1 MKTTNFKLN
10 PIRAAVIGAALMAV
24 NGAAIAA
31 PVTKTIDFLCPFP
44 IIGDQLVSAQI
55 TADFPEVLELD
66 ENGEAVLPSVFID
79 TINTIAEKGKLGL
92 SLVDAEKVTGT
103 ATSINTFHT
112 VAGDIDNTTLL
123 TIVPTTVPT
132 DTAGTFDVPANG
144 NAPAQ
149 TFDTSHEG
157 TVTLSV
163 DDLVM
168 DLTNY
173 TANGTIATAPV
184 GQFVADCAL
193 AEGEDNVLVS
203 FEVDSG
209 IVIIPEIPADI
220 EVNPTS
226 AEFGILQLGQTASKT
241 ITISNI
247 GELDLTVTNISIE
260 GADASAFIVDTQ
272 CDVISGLSSCDFT
285 VTYIASEEG
294 LQNAT
299 LVIAS
304 TDEDETTVEVALS
317 GTGEVE
323 VFPEIEVAATSLD
336 FGEIDAGTSAA
347 KTITINNVGG
357 AALTISGLEVSGA
370 EFVKT
375 ADNCTTI
382 NAGSSC
388 TAEVTYTST
397 VGASTG
403 SVEITSDDADE
414 PSTLVSLTGFGK
426 EEPVDPCVA
435 DPELEECQDPVDPGP
450 GVLLNFDVNGSSYI
464 AANHGTIPLNGIITN
479 NFDLLAGT
487 FTGDLLLN
495 PTKGSFE
502 IIQGWKQYLATAH
515 IEFEPVGETT
525 GTLIDG
531 KLTATSVAYVKL
543 PKVTKTM
550 FGWINWKIGGGSDCR
565 TKDPVTFT
573 INSLDGERFN
583 PLLGGKVTGSYSMPK
598 LENCGLLTSILSS
611 KMKGEGNTI
620 ELDMLPILD

>member
-1 MKTTNFKLN
+1 MKATNFKLN
-10 PIRAAVIGAALMAV
+10 PIRVAVIGAALMAT

-55 TADFPEVLELD
+55 SADFPEVLELD
-66 ENGEAVLPSVFID
+66 ENGEVVLPSIYVD
-79 TINTIAEKGKLGL
+79 TVNTIAEKGKLGL

-112 VAGDIDNTTLL
+112 AAGDIDNTTLL

-132 DTAGTFDVPANG
+132 DTPGTFDVPANG
-144 NAPAQ
+144 NSPAQ

-157 TVTLSV
+157 IVTLSV

-173 TANGTIATAPV
+173 KANGQIATAPV

-193 AEGEDNVLVS
+193 AEGADNVLVS
-203 FEVDSG
+203 FEVG
-209 IVIIPEIPADI
+209 GGTPPPPPEIPADI
-220 EVNPTS
+220 EVNPS
-226 AEFGILQLGQTASKT
+226 SVEFGVLQLGQTVTKT
-241 ITISNI
+241 VTISNV
-247 GELDLTVTNISIE
+247 GELPLTITNISS
-260 GADASAFIVDTQ
+260 DNSAFLVDTS
-272 CDVISGLSSCDFT
+272 CDVIEGLSTCDLT

-294 LQNAT
+294 LQNGT

-304 TDEDETTVEVALS
+304 TDEDEASVEVALS
-317 GTGEVE
+317 GTGELE
-323 VFPEIEVAATSLD
+323 VFPEIEVTQTALD

-347 KTITINNVGG
+347 QTITINNVGG
-357 AALTISGLEVSGA
+357 AALTISGLEVSGS

-375 ADNCTTI
+375 ADNCSTV
-382 NAGSSC
+382 NAGESC
-388 TAEVTYTST
+388 SAEVTYTST

-414 PSTLVSLTGFGK
+414 PSTIVTLSGTGK
-426 EEPVDPCVA
+426 EEPVDPCVVNPDA
-435 DPELEECQDPVDPGP
+435 EECQEPPTP
-450 GVLLNFDVNGSSYI
+450 GVKLNFDVNGSSYI
-464 AANHGTIPLNGIITN
+464 AANHGTIPLEGVITN

-487 FTGDLLLN
+487 FTGELLLN
-495 PTKGSFE
+495 PTQGSFE
-502 IIQGWKQYLATAH
+502 IIQGWKQYQATAQ
-515 IEFEPVGETT
+515 IEFEPVGQTT

-531 KLTATSVAYVKL
+531 KLTAISSAYVKL

-550 FGWINWKIGGGSDCR
+550 FGFINWKIGGGSDCR
-565 TKDPVTFT
+565 TKEPVQFT
-573 INSLDGERFN
+573 VNSLEGERFN
-583 PLLGGKVTGSYSMPK
+583 PLVGGQVTGSYTMPA

-611 KMKGEGNTI
+611 KMKGAGNTI
-620 ELDMLPILD
+620 ELNMLPILD